1 MEIVEIKAQLI
12 EQLRDIFFG
21 RETYNDTEEW
31 VDNVSVC
38 IEEIC
43 QETDMMTM
51 QMGYDKKKRETAAQS
66 IGQIVI
72 SDLEKAKVMA
82 EIYGGKDDDV

>member
-1 MEIVEIKAQLI
+1 MATVEIKAQLI

-21 RETYNDTEEW
+21 RKTYNDTEEW
-31 VDNVSVC
+31 LDNVSVC

-51 QMGYDKKKRETAAQS
+51 QMVADKKKRKTAALE
-66 IGQIVI
+66 IGEIVI

-82 EIYGGKDDDV
+82 KIYGGDDDV

>member
-1 MEIVEIKAQLI
+1 MATVEIKAQLI

-51 QMGYDKKKRETAAQS
+51 QMVADKKKRKTAALE
-66 IGQIVI
+66 IGEIVI

-82 EIYGGKDDDV
+82 KIYGGDDDV

>member
-1 MEIVEIKAQLI
+1 MATVEIKAQLI
-12 EQLRDIFFG
+12 EQLRDIFNG
-21 RETYNDTEEW
+21 RFTYDSTEEW
-31 VDNVSVC
+31 IENVSVC

-51 QMGYDKKKRETAAQS
+51 QMVADKKKRKTAALE
-66 IGQIVI
+66 IGEIVI

-82 EIYGGKDDDV
+82 KIYGGDDDV

>member
-1 MEIVEIKAQLI
+1 MATVEIKAQLI
-12 EQLRDIFFG
+12 EQLRDIFNG
-21 RETYNDTEEW
+21 RFTYDSTEEW
-31 VDNVSVC
+31 IENVSVC

-51 QMGYDKKKRETAAQS
+51 QMVADKKKRKTAS
-66 IGQIVI
+66 LEIGEIVI

-82 EIYGGKDDDV
+82 KIYGGDDDV

>member
-1 MEIVEIKAQLI
+1 MATVEIKAQLI

-31 VDNVSVC
+31 LDNVSVC

-51 QMGYDKKKRETAAQS
+51 QMVADKKKRETAALK
-66 IGQIVI
+66 IGALVI

-82 EIYGGKDDDV
+82 KIYGGDDDV

>member
-1 MEIVEIKAQLI
+1 MATVEIKIAQL
-12 EQLRDIFFG
+12 EQLRDIFNG
-21 RETYNDTEEW
+21 RFTYDSTEEW
-31 VDNVSVC
+31 IDNVSVC

-43 QETDMMTM
+43 EDTNLMTM
-51 QMGYDKKKRETAAQS
+51 QMEHDKKKRETAAQS

-82 EIYGGKDDDV
+82 KIYGGDDDV